1 MRTLLISVVLCHL
14 SYRIN
19 GESVP
24 KPAIRVRLNKGVF
37 EQAST
42 IVAGL
47 VEYEVPRI
55 KVPPTQ
61 QCFPEGCVQIHSFR
75 MTSFRQPSS
84 VTMRP
89 LPPNQFVIRVTDF
102 DFLVV
107 GQLGGTITVLIQL
120 PVAGTV
126 HVTGMGVSV
135 SAYLDIQKSINDEPY
150 LRMVNC
156 QIDDGFIETR
166 VANMGLLTDTV
177 NMKYRQSMSA
187 QSRQQ
192 LEEAICENMY
202 RLTQQH
208 FSSRLSKLPPQVS
221 VHTML
226 KNLLS
231 LNSKLEVDSEAARV
245 KRASNLD
252 YYDDIENNEKKSTG
266 TKIWSST
273 IAAIRTGNKSAREGG
288 SNNITFI
295 ARDITHFFNVERL
308 RHLMIDMTLLDAS
321 ATHEDFTVGISGQV
335 SSTKSTETSPYRIPF
350 PFRLPPN
357 SQRRMVEIAV
367 SEYSANTL
375 LYFAHKTNSLLF
387 HVDSH
392 SPGVGSLLKTTC
404 TVDEV
409 CLSDQVEEVGT
420 AYPDRSLELIIRT
433 TSPPIIALEKDI
445 IRLSLKGRCLFFLEG
460 TRQRVGV
467 IPFTAEVHMRLQ
479 TEGTYLKGK
488 VSITK
493 LTFNNGV
500 DFFQLTISD
509 LDGLRKTTK
518 TAIEN
523 MANAVFGAG
532 IPLST
537 SSANSPLRLSA
548 LQVSI
553 LPGVALLQANV
564 DLYSSFYN
572 HSS

>member
-1 MRTLLISVVLCHL
+1 
-14 SYRIN
+14 
-19 GESVP
+19 
-24 KPAIRVRLNKGVF
+24 
-37 EQAST
+37 
-42 IVAGL
+42 
-47 VEYEVPRI
+47 
-55 KVPPTQ
+55 
-61 QCFPEGCVQIHSFR
+61 
-75 MTSFRQPSS
+75 
-84 VTMRP
+84 
-89 LPPNQFVIRVTDF
+89 
-102 DFLVV
+102 
-107 GQLGGTITVLIQL
+107 
-120 PVAGTV
+120 
-126 HVTGMGVSV
+126 MGVSV

-177 NMKYRQSMSA
+177 NMKYRKKASLFPVCIPSC
-187 QSRQQ
+187 
-192 LEEAICENMY
+192 AIDMKYASGIEIVLCGSIVTTECFQM
-202 RLTQQH
+202 
-208 FSSRLSKLPPQVS
+208 KD
-221 VHTML
+221 
-226 KNLLS
+226 LLIIYAFQ

-273 IAAIRTGNKSAREGG
+273 IAAIRTGNKSVREGG

>member
-231 LNSKLEVDSEAARV
+231 LNSKLEVDSEA
-245 KRASNLD
+245 
-252 YYDDIENNEKKSTG
+252 
-266 TKIWSST
+266 
-273 IAAIRTGNKSAREGG
+273 G